1 MDPGFRSPFVDFF
14 RRGEVPRD
22 VRLLAAGGVLAPR
35 AHEQLAL
42 LVLLSDDP
50 DPDVAAKAGA
60 TLDLLPAGPLAA
72 FLARSDVPPEM
83 RAFFGNRGIQAAA
96 AGADDG
102 NAPLLDVP
110 AELPDAPEDEQGTK
124 MISALPIVERMKL
137 AMKGTREQRAVL
149 IRDPNRMVASAV
161 LSSPKLTEAEVESF
175 TKMGN
180 VSDEVLRVI
189 GNNRSWV
196 KNYGVMLGLVRNPK
210 TPVAISMQLIQ
221 RLNERDQ
228 KMLAVD
234 RNVPEALRLMAKKLI
249 VKGQK

>member
-1 MDPGFRSPFVDFF
+1 
-14 RRGEVPRD
+14 
-22 VRLLAAGGVLAPR
+22 
-35 AHEQLAL
+35 
-42 LVLLSDDP
+42 
-50 DPDVAAKAGA
+50 
-60 TLDLLPAGPLAA
+60 
-72 FLARSDVPPEM
+72 
-83 RAFFGNRGIQAAA
+83 
-96 AGADDG
+96 
-102 NAPLLDVP
+102 
-110 AELPDAPEDEQGTK
+110 
-124 MISALPIVERMKL
+124 
-137 AMKGTREQRAVL
+137 
-149 IRDPNRMVASAV
+149 MVASAV

-210 TPVAISMQLIQ
+210 TPLAISMQLTQ

-234 RNVPEALRLMAKKLI
+234 RNVPEALRLMARKLI

>member
-22 VRLLAAGGVLAPR
+22 VRLLAADGVLAPR

-50 DPDVAAKAGA
+50 DPEVAAKAGA

-72 FLARSDVPPEM
+72 FLGRGDVPPEM
-83 RAFFGNRGIQAAA
+83 REFFGNRGIQAAA
-96 AGADDG
+96 AAPDDG

-110 AELPDAPEDEQGTK
+110 AELADARGDEQGTK